1 MLALNKSDIED
12 IANGNHNRYV
22 ESQDKNELLRE
33 LASRLLKATPY
44 TSDILDDISDCL
56 DDISD
61 CLDDIR
67 NKLYDAENISDSVYD
82 FCIRKLDDA
91 DKYVEEAKDVLL
103 TFVE

>member
-1 MLALNKSDIED
+1 MLALDKSDIED

-22 ESQDKNELLRE
+22 ESQDKDELLRE
-33 LASRLLKATPY
+33 LAERLLEATLD
-44 TSDILDDISDCL
+44 TGDIDDKL

>member
-1 MLALNKSDIED
+1 MSALNRADIED

-22 ESQDKNELLRE
+22 ESQDKDELLRE
-33 LASRLLKATPY
+33 LASRLLEATPD
-44 TSDILDDISDCL
+44 TSDIDDKL

-67 NKLYDAENISDSVYD
+67 NKLYNAENIADNVYD
-82 FCIRKLDDA
+82 YCMRKLDNA
-91 DKYVEEAKDVLL
+91 DKYIKEAKDVLL

>member
-12 IANGNHNRYV
+12 IANGHHNRYV
-22 ESQDKNELLRE
+22 ESQDKDELLRE
-33 LASRLLKATPY
+33 LASRLLKATPD
-44 TSDILDDISDCL
+44 TSDIDDKLDDISNCL
-56 DDISD
+56 DDV
-61 CLDDIR
+61 R

-91 DKYVEEAKDVLL
+91 DKYVSEAKDVLL